1 MLTAPVVNL
10 DLYLVTRRGSQ
21 AKSTSL
27 EFTARLKATAA
38 KLAAPPPK
46 SQITRK
52 LTGKVTGAEFSDP
65 GSIAPT

>member
-38 KLAAPPPK
+38 ELAAPATK
-46 SQITRK
+46 SQTIN
-52 LTGKVTGAEFSDP
+52 S
-65 GSIAPT
+65 